1 MQICINVGAVFDIKM
16 VGFLVSAVGSQASK
30 QARMDLVFY
39 GLEKCI
45 DVAAALVFRFGLK
58 FVDRLFVNDSGTA
71 DGQESGVRVA
81 VVDVPLEGVGEP
93 GAMAGTVFM
102 IGAGSGTG
110 SVAVDGAGSVDEAP
124 VGGQPDDCVVEML
137 GNAEVSLDFPEAE

>member
-1 MQICINVGAVFDIKM
+1 
-16 VGFLVSAVGSQASK
+16 
-30 QARMDLVFY
+30 MDLVSY
-39 GLEKCI
+39 GLKRCI
-45 DVAAALVFRFGLK
+45 DIAATLLLRFGLK

-93 GAMAGTVFM
+93 GAVAGTVFM
-102 IGAGSGTG
+102 IGAGSVAGTG
-110 SVAVDGAGSVDEAP
+110 SVAVDGAGSVDGAP

-137 GNAEVSLDFPEAE
+137 GNAVVSLDCPVAE

>member
-1 MQICINVGAVFDIKM
+1 
-16 VGFLVSAVGSQASK
+16 
-30 QARMDLVFY
+30 MDLVTY
-39 GLEKCI
+39 GVERCL
-45 DVAAALVFRFGLK
+45 DVAAALLLRFGLK
-58 FVDRLFVNDSGTA
+58 FVDRLFVSDSATA

-110 SVAVDGAGSVDEAP
+110 SVAVDGAGSVNGAP

-137 GNAEVSLDFPEAE
+137 DGAEVALDFPEAE

>member
-1 MQICINVGAVFDIKM
+1 
-16 VGFLVSAVGSQASK
+16 
-30 QARMDLVFY
+30 MDLVSY
-39 GLEKCI
+39 GLERCI
-45 DVAAALVFRFGLK
+45 DVAAALLFRFGLK

-102 IGAGSGTG
+102 IGAGSVAGTG
-110 SVAVDGAGSVDEAP
+110 SVAVAGAGSVDGAS

-137 GNAEVSLDFPEAE
+137 DGSEVALVFPQAE